1 MKKSLSELKEL
12 GRLCRGD
19 ILKMTTVAKSGH
31 PGGSMSSID
40 MYLSVFNIANVDP
53 ENPFDPKRDRVVIS
67 HGHTSPGV
75 YSALARLGFFNID
88 DVIAGFRHSGSIF
101 EGHITRGIPGVEW
114 TTGNLGQGLSAGVG
128 MALASKITGDNY
140 HVFVLHSDGEAPK
153 GQIAEAR
160 RTAKKE
166 NLTNLTVLVDYNDIQ
181 ISGRARDVLYVDIVK
196 EYESAGWNIIEV
208 DGHDYEQLFNAIEEA
223 KNYKLDP
230 TVIIAKTIIGKGISF
245 MENRH
250 EYHGAPL
257 KEEELDK
264 ALKELGLDNDIEKYK
279 EMRKNLPLLREKLE
293 FTDYVVTADP
303 GTPIVYTKDDKIDNR
318 GAFGNAIADLAKV
331 NKGKTPIVA
340 VDCDLKPSV
349 KLGKFENVSPETY
362 VQIGIQEH
370 NAATIAGAM
379 SVCGVIPFFA
389 DFGVFGL
396 DETFNQQRLNDINHT
411 NLKTAVTHC
420 GIDIGEDGKTH
431 HEINYIGVVRNF
443 FDTKLIVPADPNQ
456 TDKAVR
462 YAASTSGNVV
472 IAMGR
477 SKIPVIL
484 DENGNPFFGENYKFE
499 YGKIDILRKGEK
511 VTILTHGSVA
521 YKAVKVADELK
532 DNGVNITV
540 VNVSAPLEFNAAKVS
555 EYINNSHIIIYEDH
569 NKYNGL
575 IVEFSKSVAENKLNP
590 LSITSLGVD
599 NYSPS
604 GNNESLFKIF
614 KLDEESLYNLIKE
627 KVNE

>member
-1 MKKSLSELKEL
+1 MKKSLNELKEL

-53 ENPFDPKRDRVVIS
+53 ENPFDPKRDRVIIS

-223 KNYKLDP
+223 RNYKLGP
-230 TVIIAKTIIGKGISF
+230 TVIIAKTIIGKGVSF

-293 FTDYVVTADP
+293 FADYVVTADP

-331 NKGKTPIVA
+331 NKGKAPIVA

-349 KLGKFENVSPETY
+349 KLGKFEKVSPETY

-484 DENGNPFFGENYKFE
+484 DENGNPFFGESYKFE

-511 VTILTHGSVA
+511 VTILTHGSIA
-521 YKAVKVADELK
+521 YKAVKVADKLK
-532 DNGVNITV
+532 DNGVNVTV
-540 VNVSAPLEFNAAKVS
+540 INVSAPLEFNAAKVS

-575 IVEFSKSVAENKLNP
+575 IVEFSKSVVENKLNP

>member
-1 MKKSLSELKEL
+1 MKKSIKELKEL
-12 GRLCRGD
+12 GKICRGD
-19 ILKMTTVAKSGH
+19 ILKMTTIAKSGH

-40 MYLSVFNIANVDP
+40 MYLSVFNMANINP

-75 YSALARLGFFNID
+75 YSALARLGFF
-88 DVIAGFRHSGSIF
+88 DVDELIAGFRHAGSIF

-128 MALASKITGDNY
+128 MALAAKITGDNY

-153 GQIAEAR
+153 GQISEAR

-166 NLTNLTVLVDYNDIQ
+166 NLNNLTVLVDYNDIQ

-196 EYESAGWNIIEV
+196 EYEAANWNIIEV
-208 DGHDYEQLFNAIEEA
+208 DGHDYEQLFNALEEA
-223 KNYKLDP
+223 KNNKLGP
-230 TVIIAKTIIGKGISF
+230 TVIIAKTIIGKGVSF

-257 KEEELDK
+257 KEDELDK
-264 ALKELGLDNDIEKYK
+264 ALKELGLENDIEKYK
-279 EMRKNLPLLREKLE
+279 NMRKNLPLLREQLK
-293 FTDYVVTADP
+293 FKDYVVTADP
-303 GTPIVYTKDDKIDNR
+303 GTPIIYSKEDKIDNR

-331 NKGKTPIVA
+331 NKGKVPIVA

-349 KLGKFENVSPETY
+349 KLEKFEKVSPDAY

-379 SVCGVIPFFA
+379 SVCGVVPFFA

-431 HEINYIGVVRNF
+431 HEINYIGLVRSF

-462 YAASTSGNVV
+462 YAASTLGNVV

-484 DENGNPFFGENYKFE
+484 DENGNPYFGKDYKFE
-499 YGKIDILRKGEK
+499 YGKMDIIRKGKK
-511 VTILTHGSVA
+511 VTILTHGSVV
-521 YKAVKVADELK
+521 YKAVKVADKLK
-532 DNGVNITV
+532 NEGINITV
-540 VNVSAPLEFNAAKVS
+540 INVSAPLKFDAAKIS
-555 EYINNSHIIIYEDH
+555 EYINNSHVIIYEDH

-575 IVEFSKSVAENKLNP
+575 IVEFSKSVVENKVNP
-590 LSITSLGVD
+590 LSVNSLGVD

-614 KLDEESLYNLIKE
+614 KLDEESLFNLVKE